1 MTPATGIELEG
12 VRHVTLDEPE
22 LRAHVIAPP
31 ALAHVISSRGLEEGL
46 APAKFKFPTKP
57 TRKKHQFDGGA
68 FCDDLH
74 KALKDS
80 VAGYVMRMRQNGAT
94 IYTLEWN
101 WAKEPDDGGEG
112 WNPDVR
118 MHIASCSKL
127 VTAIAMT
134 KLLHDKN
141 ISYDAPIISHLP
153 NYWVKGPNVDKITF
167 ANLMTHRSGLA
178 YQVPTSASDYA
189 FMKSQ
194 IAAGTHNIGNYS
206 YQNMNFGLCRI
217 LISTINGNIA
227 PSTTFPFPFL
237 PNPNDMVWDLV
248 TINAYAQYVNSHV
261 FSPANVSGPTLT
273 HPSPDALAYT
283 FPVSGHGWNSG
294 DLSTMAGGAGW
305 HMSVDDLL
313 KVMHTFR
320 KSGSILPATEAQKI
334 LDLGFG
340 IDMILST
347 PLGNLYN
354 KNGSWGD
361 GGGHIEQS
369 LAYFF
374 PENIECVVLANSPIG
389 NPAKFFRDVVT
400 QIYTKHVT

>member
-1 MTPATGIELEG
+1 MSPSAALKVEG
-12 VRHVTLDEPE
+12 VRNVALDEPA
-22 LRAHVIAPP
+22 LRAHVITPP
-31 ALAHVISSRGLEEGL
+31 ALAHVVSSRGLEEGMQ
-46 APAKFKFPTKP
+46 AAKFTFPPTK
-57 TRKKHQFDGGA
+57 KKIHTFDGAG
-68 FCDDLH
+68 FCDALH
-74 KALKDS
+74 AALKDS

-101 WAKEPDDGGEG
+101 WAKEPVDGGEG

-134 KLLHDKN
+134 KLLHDKG

-153 NYWVKGPNVDKITF
+153 NYWVKGPGVDKITF
-167 ANLMTHRSGLA
+167 AQLMTHHSGLA
-178 YQVPTSASDYA
+178 YQLPTSASDYA
-189 FMKSQ
+189 FMKAQ
-194 IAAGTHNIGNYS
+194 VAAGVPNIGKYS

-227 PSTTFPFPFL
+227 PSTTFPLSFL
-237 PNPNDMVWDLV
+237 PDANDMAWDYV
-248 TINAYAQYVNSHV
+248 TINAYAAYVNSHV
-261 FSPANVSGPTLT
+261 FSPSGVSGPTLT

-283 FPVSGHGWNSG
+283 FPVSGSGWNSG

-313 KVMHTFR
+313 SVMHTFR
-320 KSGSILPATEAQKI
+320 KAGSILPATEAQNI
-334 LDLGFG
+334 LDRSFG
-340 IDMILST
+340 IDLTLPT
-347 PLGNLYN
+347 PLGDLYN
-354 KNGSWGD
+354 KNGLWAD
-361 GGGHIEQS
+361 GAGHTEQS

-374 PENIECVVLANSPIG
+374 PQNIECVVLANSPIG

-400 QIYTKHVT
+400 QIYVSHVT